1 MALYPV
7 KKTKHELININICG
21 YYFVF
26 YDDLNQ
32 YDKKTFKLTHVS
44 FRVAFVHLYFCTTF

>member
-7 KKTKHELININICG
+7 KKTKHELINICG

-44 FRVAFVHLYFCTTF
+44 FFP